1 MVILIYCQSPGKF
14 QKHKNPATLP
24 YAINLH
30 GNIAYDQVR
39 PGTTDISLH
48 SNVAY
53 DQVRPGTTDISLH
66 AYEHYHHEQD
76 PADDHHYERLD
87 ECST

>member
-53 DQVRPGTTDISLH
+53 
-66 AYEHYHHEQD
+66 EHYHHEQD